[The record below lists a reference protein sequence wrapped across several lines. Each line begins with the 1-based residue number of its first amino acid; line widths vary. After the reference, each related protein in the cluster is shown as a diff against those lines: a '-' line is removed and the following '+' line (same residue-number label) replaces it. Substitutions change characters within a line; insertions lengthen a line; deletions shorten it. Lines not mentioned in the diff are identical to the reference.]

1 MNERHL
7 EATAEWS
14 APVFDA
20 ETTITERLLD
30 NWKTTPIV
38 LTSVWITDTGEEV
51 IAYE

>member
-7 EATAEWS
+7 DVTAEWS
-14 APVFDA
+14 APVLDA